1 MNLML
6 SVMILV
12 ISGLGDVLRNT
23 ESAENLEETDQNVF
37 DDEPNIGNK
46 NPFPLKPVDTNR
58 ILEAFSLWRTLIKTV
73 MEVRKVL
80 EDKAEEKDMKMRL
93 LKRSFSTTQLRR

>member
-12 ISGLGDVLRNT
+12 TSGLGDVLRNPD
-23 ESAENLEETDQNVF
+23 SAENLEETDQNVF
-37 DDEPNIGNK
+37 DNEPDIDNK
-46 NPFPLKPVDTNR
+46 NLFPLKQVNTNR

-73 MEVRKVL
+73 MEDRKVL
-80 EDKAEEKDMKMRL
+80 EDKAE
-93 LKRSFSTTQLRR
+93 

>member
-73 MEVRKVL
+73 MEVRK
-80 EDKAEEKDMKMRL
+80 DNFYIYSTGRYFFKG
-93 LKRSFSTTQLRR
+93 SFVVPSC

>member
-12 ISGLGDVLRNT
+12 TSGLGDVFRNP
-23 ESAENLEETDQNVF
+23 ESAENLEETDKDVIDN
-37 DDEPNIGNK
+37 EPNIDNK
-46 NPFPLKPVDTNR
+46 NHFPLTPVDANR

-80 EDKAEEKDMKMRL
+80 EDKAVEKDMKMRL